1 MQIIHSI
8 NVKAGYKL
16 NQFELILRIAIGFI
30 VLLSMARWTGRKEI
44 SQMTFFN
51 LVSAIAFGS
60 IAAALVI
67 NPSVSIINGII
78 ALLGWAAFK
87 VLTDQIHLKSKKARK
102 LLMGVPVIV
111 IKKGEILE
119 DALKQTRLD
128 TDSLQARLREKS
140 IFSLSDVDYAIFET
154 DGKLSVMKKKPKQA
168 VTKSD
173 LNIAMSQ
180 GSFVPLSTE
189 LVADGQVNVKN
200 LAKMNKDQTWLD
212 DQLQHAGIQSID
224 EVFYAE
230 VQADGNLYIDKRE
243 DFLH

>member
-1 MQIIHSI
+1 M
-8 NVKAGYKL
+8 KAGYKL
-16 NQFELILRIAIGFI
+16 NQYELILRIAVGFI

-60 IAAALVI
+60 IAAALVV

-78 ALLGWAAFK
+78 ALLGWAAVT

-102 LLMGVPVIV
+102 LLMGDPVIV
-111 IKKGEILE
+111 IKKGKILE
-119 DALKQTRLD
+119 DVLKQTRLD

-154 DGKLSVMKKKPKQA
+154 DGKLSVMKKEPKQA

-173 LNIAMSQ
+173 LNIAMSK
-180 GSFVPLSTE
+180 GDFVPLSTE
-189 LVADGQVNVKN
+189 LVADGQVNDKN

-224 EVFYAE
+224 DVFYAE
-230 VQADGNLYIDKRE
+230 VQPDGNLYIDKRE

>member
-1 MQIIHSI
+1 M
-8 NVKAGYKL
+8 
-16 NQFELILRIAIGFI
+16 NQYELILRIAVGFI

-60 IAAALVI
+60 IAAALVV

-78 ALLGWAAFK
+78 ALLGWAAVT

-102 LLMGVPVIV
+102 LLMGDPVIV
-111 IKKGEILE
+111 IKKGKILE
-119 DALKQTRLD
+119 DVLKQTRLD

-154 DGKLSVMKKKPKQA
+154 DGKLSVMKKEPKQA

-173 LNIAMSQ
+173 LNIAMSK
-180 GSFVPLSTE
+180 GDFVPLSTE
-189 LVADGQVNVKN
+189 LVADGQVNDKN

-224 EVFYAE
+224 DVFYAE
-230 VQADGNLYIDKRE
+230 VQPDGNLYIDKRE

>member
-1 MQIIHSI
+1 M
-8 NVKAGYKL
+8 
-16 NQFELILRIAIGFI
+16 NQYELILRIAVGFI

-60 IAAALVI
+60 IAAALVV

-78 ALLGWAAFK
+78 ALLGWAAVT

-102 LLMGVPVIV
+102 LLMGDPVIV

-154 DGKLSVMKKKPKQA
+154 DGKLSVMKKEPKQA

-173 LNIAMSQ
+173 LNIAMSK
-180 GSFVPLSTE
+180 GDFVPLSTE
-189 LVADGQVNVKN
+189 LVADGQVNDKN

-224 EVFYAE
+224 DVFYAE
-230 VQADGNLYIDKRE
+230 VQPDGNLYIDKRE

>member
-1 MQIIHSI
+1 LQIIYSI
-8 NVKAGYKL
+8 NDKAGYKL

-30 VLLSMARWTGRKEI
+30 VLLSMARWAGRKEI

-67 NPSVSIINGII
+67 NPGVSIINGII
-78 ALLGWAAFK
+78 ALLGWAAFT
-87 VLTDQIHLKSKKARK
+87 VLTDEIHLKSKKARK
-102 LLMGVPVIV
+102 LLIGDPVIV
-111 IKKGEILE
+111 IKKGKILE

-154 DGKLSVMKKKPKQA
+154 DGKLSIMKKEPKQA
-168 VTKSD
+168 VTKRD
-173 LNIAMSQ
+173 LNIAMSK
-180 GSFVPLSTE
+180 GNFVPLSTE

-224 EVFYAE
+224 DVFYAE
-230 VQADGNLYIDKRE
+230 VQPDGNLYIDKRE